1 MIINSFVTYLNNLFY
16 KKYLRRARELSFFY
30 TKKQLLC
37 FKLFKYIYK
46 IISMD
51 KDRTSRIGQ
60 DFTLGTL
67 LKFAL
72 PGLLTSLSS
81 RLFETLDDALFVS
94 RFVGQNAL
102 AGIKILM
109 PIDGLVFALTHIF
122 GLGAS
127 TYAATEMGRGN
138 RQEAN
143 RIFTRMILLGLLFGS
158 VIAAIMITFDD
169 QILHFL
175 GAERDIIQYT
185 EVYVAITFVALPFK
199 LASMC
204 FGAFYSAAGKPSM
217 GLFNSILSGVIN
229 VITDY
234 VTIVVMG
241 LGVAGAGIA
250 TSLGFIANF
259 IVGIIFY
266 MRGKNDIRFTKPEG
280 PYVKTLLESFHYSVS
295 QVTNS
300 LTMSLTTFVVN
311 RTILYYLGSDG
322 IAARAIVNDLRMIL
336 NSAFIGY
343 ASTVGPIIAYNY
355 GASRAKMLKK
365 VLTINLQ
372 VWFFGCTGMMI
383 IGQLLKRPLISL
395 FMNPETF
402 TQAFYDLTY
411 FGLTVELF
419 APIFTAGCIMINRM
433 FVAVRA
439 QKVATILS
447 VLRNF
452 VFRMSTTLLLPRL
465 FGANAIWFCFPVAEA
480 MSFSCA
486 AGAVV
491 MNADNYGYGRSG
503 AAYLIPEP
511 KE

>member
-1 MIINSFVTYLNNLFY
+1 
-16 KKYLRRARELSFFY
+16 
-30 TKKQLLC
+30 
-37 FKLFKYIYK
+37 
-46 IISMD
+46 MD

-60 DFTLGTL
+60 DFNLGSL

-138 RQEAN
+138 KQEAN
-143 RIFTRMILLGLLFGS
+143 RIFTRMIIMGMIFGS

-234 VTIVVMG
+234 ITIVVMG

-280 PYVKTLLESFHYSVS
+280 PYVRTLFESFHYSLS

-300 LTMSLTTFVVN
+300 LTMSLTSFVVN

-355 GASRAKMLKK
+355 GAGRPKMLKK

-452 VFRMSTTLLLPRL
+452 VFRMSTTLLLPRM

-480 MSFSCA
+480 LSFSCA

>member
-1 MIINSFVTYLNNLFY
+1 
-16 KKYLRRARELSFFY
+16 
-30 TKKQLLC
+30 
-37 FKLFKYIYK
+37 
-46 IISMD
+46 
-51 KDRTSRIGQ
+51 
-60 DFTLGTL
+60 
-67 LKFAL
+67 
-72 PGLLTSLSS
+72 
-81 RLFETLDDALFVS
+81 
-94 RFVGQNAL
+94 
-102 AGIKILM
+102 
-109 PIDGLVFALTHIF
+109 
-122 GLGAS
+122 
-127 TYAATEMGRGN
+127 
-138 RQEAN
+138 
-143 RIFTRMILLGLLFGS
+143 
-158 VIAAIMITFDD
+158 
-169 QILHFL
+169 
-175 GAERDIIQYT
+175 
-185 EVYVAITFVALPFK
+185 
-199 LASMC
+199 
-204 FGAFYSAAGKPSM
+204 
-217 GLFNSILSGVIN
+217 
-229 VITDY
+229 
-234 VTIVVMG
+234 
-241 LGVAGAGIA
+241 
-250 TSLGFIANF
+250 
-259 IVGIIFY
+259 

-280 PYVKTLLESFHYSVS
+280 PYVKTRLESFHYSVS

>member
-1 MIINSFVTYLNNLFY
+1 
-16 KKYLRRARELSFFY
+16 
-30 TKKQLLC
+30 
-37 FKLFKYIYK
+37 
-46 IISMD
+46 MD

-280 PYVKTLLESFHYSVS
+280 PYVKTLFESFHYSVS

-355 GASRAKMLKK
+355 GAGRAKMLKK

-480 MSFSCA
+480 LSFSCA

>member
-1 MIINSFVTYLNNLFY
+1 
-16 KKYLRRARELSFFY
+16 
-30 TKKQLLC
+30 
-37 FKLFKYIYK
+37 
-46 IISMD
+46 MD
-51 KDRTSRIGQ
+51 KDRNSRIGQ
-60 DFTLGTL
+60 DFSLGSL
-67 LKFAL
+67 LTFAL
-72 PGLLTSLSS
+72 PGLLTNLSS

-138 RQEAN
+138 KEEAN
-143 RIFTRMILLGLLFGS
+143 RIFTKMIIMGLIFGS

-169 QILHFL
+169 QILRFL
-175 GAERDIIQYT
+175 GAGRDIIQYT

-204 FGAFYSAAGKPSM
+204 FGAFYSPAGKPSM
-217 GLFNSILSGVIN
+217 GLFNSILSGVVN

-234 VTIVVMG
+234 VTIVVLG
-241 LGVAGAGIA
+241 KGVAGAGIA

-266 MRGKNDIRFTKPEG
+266 TRGKYDIHFVRPAG
-280 PYVKTLLESFHYSVS
+280 SYIRTLLESFHYSLS

-300 LTMSLTTFVVN
+300 LTMSLTSFVVN
-311 RTILYYLGSDG
+311 RTILFYLGSDG
-322 IAARAIVNDLRMIL
+322 IAARAIVNDLRQIL

-343 ASTVGPIIAYNY
+343 ASTVGPILAYNY
-355 GASRAKMLKK
+355 GARRPKMLKK
-365 VLTINLQ
+365 ILTYNLK
-372 VWFFGCTGMMI
+372 VWFFGCTGMMLL
-383 IGQLLKRPLISL
+383 GQALKKPLITL

-402 TQAFYDLTY
+402 TQSFYDLTY
-411 FGLTVELF
+411 FGLTIELF

-433 FVAVRA
+433 FVALRA
-439 QKVATILS
+439 QKVATLLS

-452 VFRMSTTLLLPRL
+452 VFRLGITLTLPRL
-465 FGANAIWFCFPVAEA
+465 FGANAIWFCFPVSEA
-480 MSFSCA
+480 LGFSCA
-486 AGAVV
+486 AGAVI

-503 AAYLIPEP
+503 AAYLIPDPQE
-511 KE
+511 

>member
-1 MIINSFVTYLNNLFY
+1 
-16 KKYLRRARELSFFY
+16 
-30 TKKQLLC
+30 
-37 FKLFKYIYK
+37 
-46 IISMD
+46 MD

-60 DFTLGTL
+60 DFNLGSL

-127 TYAATEMGRGN
+127 TYAATEMGRGHK
-138 RQEAN
+138 QEAH
-143 RIFTRMILLGLLFGS
+143 RIFTRMIIMGMIFGS

-234 VTIVVMG
+234 ITIVVMG

-280 PYVKTLLESFHYSVS
+280 PYVRTLFESFHYSLS

-300 LTMSLTTFVVN
+300 LTMSLTSFVVN

-355 GASRAKMLKK
+355 GAGRPKMLKK

-452 VFRMSTTLLLPRL
+452 VFRMSTTLLLPRM

-480 MSFSCA
+480 LSFSCA

>member
-1 MIINSFVTYLNNLFY
+1 
-16 KKYLRRARELSFFY
+16 
-30 TKKQLLC
+30 
-37 FKLFKYIYK
+37 
-46 IISMD
+46 MD

-60 DFTLGTL
+60 DFNLGSL

-138 RQEAN
+138 KQEAN
-143 RIFTRMILLGLLFGS
+143 RIFTRMIIMGMIFGS

-229 VITDY
+229 VIIDY
-234 VTIVVMG
+234 ITIVVMG

-280 PYVKTLLESFHYSVS
+280 PYVRTLFESFHYSVS

-355 GASRAKMLKK
+355 GAGRPKMLKK

-452 VFRMSTTLLLPRL
+452 VFRMSTTLLLPRM

-480 MSFSCA
+480 LSFSCA